1 MSRFYKGD
9 KVRFADGIR
18 RPYLVR
24 PITEAEELAWYDSPS
39 SKGMGED
46 GETKL
51 PPRGVT
57 AGYDVVHPD
66 AQFTVVRARVRNRI
80 GWSSRPGYAI
90 IRDADGVEWHARR
103 DELVKV
109 EG

>member
-1 MSRFYKGD
+1 MSKFLKGD
-9 KVRFADGIR
+9 TVRFADGVKSGMLQ
-18 RPYLVR
+18 RPLTR
-24 PITEAEELAWYDSPS
+24 AEKDAWYDSPA
-39 SKGMGED
+39 SKGMNCA

-51 PPRGVT
+51 CPRGT
-57 AGYDVVHPD
+57 TRYDGVGKI
-66 AQFTVVRARVRNRI
+66 FTVVRARVRNRI

-90 IRDADGVEWHARR
+90 IRDADGVEWHAHR